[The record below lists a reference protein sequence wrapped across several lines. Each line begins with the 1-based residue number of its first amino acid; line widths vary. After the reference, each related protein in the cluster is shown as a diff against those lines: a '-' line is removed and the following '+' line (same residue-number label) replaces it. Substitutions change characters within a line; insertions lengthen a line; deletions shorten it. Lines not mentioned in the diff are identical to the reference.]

1 MKMGLKVMGLVL
13 GALLL
18 VGCFGAK
25 PGPEKGVDERLPPAE
40 VAAERIRLKA
50 MRAEA
55 KQFIAEKRGDKAFYI
70 GEGTANIGEDLGRG
84 KLEAKNRARE
94 ELARQ
99 IRVKVESDFKMITEK
114 RGVGSSEAVQKEIVQ
129 RLETYTSQVLINVQ
143 ESEFFIDYPTTGNVT
158 VLVFIP
164 REEYEV
170 KVKEDLNQKKN
181 MVVEA
186 VKQAEKAFKN
196 REYVRALKQ
205 FLEAGE
211 MQRAFFGRVPVYAE
225 IDGDGLRDELSN
237 YVTFRVAGIT
247 SHIQLTLLNDTFL
260 YDPKGHLEREPRI
273 LAQYLDGTGSKEPVT
288 SLPLIASFAEGTGHI
303 GACVTGIYGQT
314 ELPVH
319 HVDPRLKTSVLQVIP
334 DLATLGNFSAFDL
347 PPMRPLKV
355 DLTRK
360 RAVALLV
367 RCKGRTKGVNVTGLA
382 DAVTS
387 LLLER
392 QFTVVSVARDHSA
405 AAVSADSLN
414 ADFLLSVEI
423 DPSGGGTVGS
433 YANMHTARCAAGL
446 SLYTL
451 PTKSLTRKETLSSQ
465 DGFGITAESAAWDAF
480 GKSRGG
486 ILAAAGKMIKG
497 IQ

>member
-1 MKMGLKVMGLVL
+1 MKAGMKVMGLVL

-18 VGCFGAK
+18 VGCLGAK
-25 PGPEKGVDERLPPAE
+25 PAPEKALKEKLPPAE
-40 VAAERIRLKA
+40 VAAERARLKE
-50 MRAEA
+50 MRSEA
-55 KQFIAEKRGDKAFYI
+55 KQFIAEKRRDKAFYI
-70 GEGTANIGEDLGRG
+70 GEGTANIGADLGKG

-99 IRVKVESDFKMITEK
+99 IRVKVESDFSMITEK
-114 RGVGSSEAVQKEIVQ
+114 RGVGASAEVQQEITQ
-129 RLETYTSQVLINVQ
+129 RLETYTSQVLTNVQ
-143 ESEFFIDYPTTGNVT
+143 ESESFIDFPRKGDVT
-158 VLVFIP
+158 VLVFITK
-164 REEYEV
+164 EEYEV

-186 VKQAEKAFKN
+186 VKQAEKALKN
-196 REYVRALKQ
+196 KEYVRSLQQ

-237 YVTFRVAGIT
+237 HVTFRVEGIT
-247 SHIQLTLLNDTFL
+247 SRIQLTLLNDSFL
-260 YDPKGHLEREPRI
+260 YDPEGHLERQPRV
-273 LAQYLDGTGSKEPVT
+273 LAQYLDGTGAKVPVT
-288 SLPLIASFAEGTGHI
+288 SLPLVATFAEGQGNVSS
-303 GACVTGIYGQT
+303 CVTGVYGQA
-314 ELPVH
+314 ELPVN
-319 HVDPRLKTSVLQVIP
+319 HVDPSLKTAVLQVTP
-334 DLATLGNFSAFDL
+334 DLASLGNFTAYDL

-367 RCKGRTKGVNVTGLA
+367 HCKNGSEGVNVTDLT

-392 QFTVVSVARDHSA
+392 QLTVVPVAKDKSA
-405 AAVSADSLN
+405 AAVSGDSLN

-451 PTKSLTRKETLSSQ
+451 PAKSLTRKKNLAAQE
-465 DGFGITAESAAWDAF
+465 GFGVTAESAAWDAF
-480 GKSRGG
+480 GKSRGP
-486 ILAAAGKMIKG
+486 ILSVAGKMIKG